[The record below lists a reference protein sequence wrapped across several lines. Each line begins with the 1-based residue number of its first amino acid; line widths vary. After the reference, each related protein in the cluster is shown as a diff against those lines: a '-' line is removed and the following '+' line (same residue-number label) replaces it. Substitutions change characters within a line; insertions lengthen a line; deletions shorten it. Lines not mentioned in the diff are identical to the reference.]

1 MRQLRWTRCPEDGG
15 LHLLQPAQIRLAA
28 AGDARALCG
37 RRIPADG
44 LTITHGPVGALCMA
58 CVCEIPPEMPDPGPG
73 GSAP

>member
-37 RRIPADG
+37 RRIPPDG
-44 LTITHGPVGALCMA
+44 LTITHGPVGGAVHGLR
-58 CVCEIPPEMPDPGPG
+58 VRDPPEMRDPGPG